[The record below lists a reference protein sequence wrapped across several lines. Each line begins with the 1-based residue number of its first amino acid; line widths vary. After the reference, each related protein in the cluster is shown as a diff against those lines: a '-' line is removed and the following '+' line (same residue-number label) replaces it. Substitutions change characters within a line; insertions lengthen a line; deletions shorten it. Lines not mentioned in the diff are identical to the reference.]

1 MNAYQ
6 QSRWQ
11 RPVMLAV
18 LALALWSPSAQ
29 AENLEGRLER
39 GASHS
44 VLWFVSPESGD
55 LIGQVFTNTSQ
66 AGQIILAN
74 CLPGLACVVEGASA
88 AEPDE
93 PLLKELHFEDQP
105 SGWWHIQQA
114 QNAYM
119 QASLPLNERELRTR
133 FGLLSITEERWL
145 LFNGHP
151 VLASPAQTAPTPI
164 PPEKSTPA
172 ISDTKRT
179 LLARIQAWWEN
190 FGAKLRDKLQA
201 LLGRTAA
208 STADKRQAQAI
219 PEAEPSAVHQPTGTA
234 EVVQGNNALDL
245 VAHFELEGRD
255 IVLLQ
260 DTGGTG
266 CPALYRFA
274 TLTPQGI
281 TITPEFGTCSG
292 IATATLQAAHPGS
305 APEPLVTMT
314 GSQGPQEPLLEQQR
328 ARMRLYRF
336 VLRQGQA
343 LELSKGIQS

>member
-6 QSRWQ
+6 QSHWQ
-11 RPVMLAV
+11 RPSTLVL
-18 LALALWSPSAQ
+18 LALALWGTSAH
-29 AENLEGRLER
+29 AETLEGMLER
-39 GASHS
+39 GAQNS
-44 VLWFVSPESGD
+44 VLWFISPESGD

-119 QASLPLNERELRTR
+119 NASLPLNERELRTR
-133 FGLLSITEERWL
+133 FGLLSITDERWL

-151 VLASPAQTAPTPI
+151 VLASPAQTAPTPT

-179 LLARIQAWWEN
+179 LLARLQDWWES
-190 FGAKLRDKLQA
+190 FGTKLRDKLQA
-201 LLGRTAA
+201 LLGRTPA
-208 STADKRQAQAI
+208 STANKKPAQAV
-219 PEAEPSAVHQPTGTA
+219 PEAELSPVHQPTGTA
-234 EVVQGNNALDL
+234 EVVQGNNALDM
-245 VAHFELEGRD
+245 VAHFELEGHD
-255 IVLLQ
+255 IVVLQ

-281 TITPEFGTCSG
+281 AATSEFGTCSG
-292 IATATLQAAHPGS
+292 VASVTLQAAHPGR
-305 APEPLVTMT
+305 APEALVTMT
-314 GSQGPQEPLLEQQR
+314 DFLGLQEPLLEQQR
-328 ARMRLYRF
+328 AQMRLHRF
-336 VLRQGQA
+336 VLRQGHA
-343 LELSKGIQS
+343 LELNKGN